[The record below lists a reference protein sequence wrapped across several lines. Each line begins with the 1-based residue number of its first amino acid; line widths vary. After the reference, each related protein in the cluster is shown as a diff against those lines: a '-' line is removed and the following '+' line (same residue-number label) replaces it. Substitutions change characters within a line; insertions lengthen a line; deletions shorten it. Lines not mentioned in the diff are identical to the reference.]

1 MKSSTRQTIACLVL
15 ILCTPLYTHSQTSI
29 VKKGLASIS
38 GKVTIKGKGA
48 PGIVVGLRAADYI
61 GPRTSQYR
69 ATTNQDG
76 NYRITNVPAG
86 SYQVAPAVLSFVIGG
101 EPRGKT
107 VIIAEGETVEGI
119 DFSLTRGGVIT
130 GRVTDADGRP
140 LIEEQVQ
147 LLQVVS
153 NNQGGP
159 IYVNTPRV
167 AQTDDLGIYRAFGL
181 SQGSYRVAV
190 GQGDEASFAGGW
202 RRSQYQQ
209 TFHPAATDPSKATV
223 IEVSEGSEATNVD
236 ITVERALATFAVSGR
251 IVDCKTGQPLPN
263 VKYGLQSIAQHRSFT
278 TSGSAT
284 NSRGEFK
291 LEKLM
296 PGKYA
301 VFIAQEETR
310 EIYGDVSFDVID
322 QDISGLIVKASH
334 GGSVSG
340 LIVLE
345 GGEKSPLP
353 KLNQLYLHAYG
364 QNGENASAVQRSA
377 TINPDGSFR
386 VGGLRAGIVNFS
398 VSLRNGGTFRNLPV
412 VLVERDGGAQ
422 SQSVEVK
429 DEEQVSGIRLVV
441 NCSSGTIR
449 GLIKLA
455 NAELPANARSF
466 VWLTNVGEDPTKPTR
481 MSMPPAQV
489 DARGHFLMQGVPAGN
504 YEVNANVFI
513 PGMRS
518 RPSAK
523 QQVNVADGVE
533 TEVTLT
539 LDLKSNSGPGNP

>member
-1 MKSSTRQTIACLVL
+1 MKSSTRQTIVCLVL

-38 GKVTIKGKGA
+38 GKVTIKGRGA
-48 PGIVVGLRAADYI
+48 PGIVVGLRAADSS

-76 NYRITNVPAG
+76 NYRITNVPVG
-86 SYQVAPAVLSFVIGG
+86 SYQVAPAVLSFVDGG

-107 VIIAEGETVEGI
+107 VIVAEGETVEGI
-119 DFSLTRGGVIT
+119 DFILIRGGVIT
-130 GRVTDADGRP
+130 GRVNDADGRP

-147 LLQVVS
+147 LLQIAS
-153 NNQGGP
+153 NNQGGQ
-159 IYVNTPRV
+159 IYVNSARM

-181 SQGSYRVAV
+181 PRGSYKVAGGKADDV
-190 GQGDEASFAGGW
+190 SFAGGG

-223 IEVSEGSEATNVD
+223 IEVSEGSEAANVD

-251 IVDCKTGQPLPN
+251 ILDGNTGKPLPN
-263 VKYGLQSIAQHRSFT
+263 VKYGLQSIAQHNFMT
-278 TSGSAT
+278 TGSAT
-284 NSRGEFK
+284 NSRAEFK

-310 EIYGDVSFDVID
+310 EIYADVSFDVID
-322 QDISGLIVKASH
+322 QDISGLVVKASH

-353 KLNQLYLHAYG
+353 KINQLHVDAYV
-364 QNGENASAVQRSA
+364 QNEENANAVARSA
-377 TINPDGSFR
+377 TVNADGNFR
-386 VGGLRAGIVNFS
+386 VGGLRAGIVNFE
-398 VSLRNGGTFRNLPV
+398 VSLSNGAMFRDLP

-422 SQSVEVK
+422 ARGVEVK

-441 NCSSGTIR
+441 NCSNGTIR

-455 NAELPANARSF
+455 NGELPANARYF
-466 VWLTNVGEDPTKPTR
+466 VWLTNIGEDPTKPTR
-481 MSMPPAQV
+481 MSLSPAQV

-518 RPSAK
+518 RPSTK
-523 QQVNVADGVE
+523 QHVNVADGVE